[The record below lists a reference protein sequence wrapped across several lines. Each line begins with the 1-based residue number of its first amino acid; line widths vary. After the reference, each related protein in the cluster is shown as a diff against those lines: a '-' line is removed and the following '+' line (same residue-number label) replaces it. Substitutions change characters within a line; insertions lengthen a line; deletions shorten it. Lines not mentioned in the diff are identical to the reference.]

1 MRVPFSCL
9 ALVGSHFAFLFVCA
23 DSMFR
28 TVLFGEWKLFYVPS
42 CEGCQHFVM
51 EHVFLRNVGF
61 RRISG
66 CGRGLPPRHDCS
78 GVPPA
83 LPVPKEA

>member
-1 MRVPFSCL
+1 MLMRVPFSCL
-9 ALVGSHFAFLFVCA
+9 AAVGSHFAFLFVCA

-42 CEGCQHFVM
+42 SEACQH
-51 EHVFLRNVGF
+51 NVGF

-66 CGRGLPPRHDCS
+66 CGRGLPPRRDC
-78 GVPPA
+78 
-83 LPVPKEA
+83 